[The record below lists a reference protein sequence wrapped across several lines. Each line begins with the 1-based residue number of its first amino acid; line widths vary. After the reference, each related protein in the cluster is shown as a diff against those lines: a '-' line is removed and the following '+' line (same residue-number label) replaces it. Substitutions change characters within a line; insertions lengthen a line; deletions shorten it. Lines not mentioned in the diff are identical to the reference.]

1 MLQVILDYSERLE
14 QQTPKIE
21 YFATSLPAMLLF
33 EDDLEKRNK
42 IEALFLRGQ
51 ALFGLGRTGDAK
63 KLIGEVLHMN
73 LNHAGAADLLKQID
87 LLREIADLE

>member
-1 MLQVILDYSERLE
+1 
-14 QQTPKIE
+14 
-21 YFATSLPAMLLF
+21 MLLF

-63 KLIGEVLHMN
+63 KLMGEVLELN
-73 LNHAGAADLLKQID
+73 QNHAGAADLLEQID
-87 LLREIADLE
+87 LLREIAGLK